1 MQYDNESTGGV
12 LEPTAQIASCL
23 TVSSLALSFSE
34 QAIDNCQDPVLKRF
48 LRMINSESN
57 ERRRAFLIVKAMRVF
72 KDAGELFTGVLN
84 RLGYLLNIDIESVA
98 GWRRIAPQ
106 ATVPA
111 TSGAAAHAGVTASR
125 GLLCMPVDIFTWPE
139 LLNLIEENLSSQH
152 GSAVLN
158 LPQDI
163 AGPSAS
169 RTAEAEQA
177 ALVSGLSF
185 SQSFIGAQP
194 NDLKALL
201 NEFEQQQNASER
213 RTLFIK
219 IICILHEEKRIPD
232 SIYRRVCQ
240 LLGIDGR
247 GTRNW
252 LRGFM
257 NARTAAVQGAQASL
271 PAQQSVATP
280 LSLLTSQ
287 PSTMPF
293 ARSATVTPVATTMP
307 TLTPP
312 AQTSAPATV
321 TLTHQF
327 AAIS

>member
-1 MQYDNESTGGV
+1 MLSVAEFWQHLAANAGLQYDENIVGV
-12 LEPTAQIASCL
+12 SDPTAQIDSSP

-34 QAIDNCQDPVLKRF
+34 QAINTCQDPVLQRF
-48 LRMINSESN
+48 LRMINNESN

-84 RLGYLLNIDIESVA
+84 RLGYLLNIDLDTVA

-106 ATVPA
+106 ATDPA

-125 GLLCMPVDIFTWPE
+125 GLLCMPVDIFTWSE

-158 LPQDI
+158 LPQDT

-185 SQSFIGAQP
+185 SQTFINAQP
-194 NDLKALL
+194 EDLKKILS
-201 NEFEQQQNASER
+201 EFGQQQSVDER
-213 RTLFIK
+213 RALFIK
-219 IICILHEEKRIPD
+219 IICILHEEERVAD
-232 SIYRRVCQ
+232 GIYRRVCQ

-257 NARTAAVQGAQASL
+257 NAR
-271 PAQQSVATP
+271 VA
-280 LSLLTSQ
+280 
-287 PSTMPF
+287 
-293 ARSATVTPVATTMP
+293 
-307 TLTPP
+307 
-312 AQTSAPATV
+312 
-321 TLTHQF
+321 
-327 AAIS
+327 